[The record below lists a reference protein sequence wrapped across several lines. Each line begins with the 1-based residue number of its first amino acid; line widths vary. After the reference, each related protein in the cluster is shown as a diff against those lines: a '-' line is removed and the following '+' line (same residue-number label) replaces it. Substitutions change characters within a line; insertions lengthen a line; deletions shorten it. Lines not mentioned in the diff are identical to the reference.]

1 MNENSLRQFR
11 DVSAFWTE
19 VQGDPV
25 FRGANL
31 ITTGQHNRKV
41 ILQATRAEGETTCA
55 RLVGLTG
62 LTTPAIFKI
71 TKDLVS
77 DRLLTCLRGVANP
90 LGKPG
95 HVFRLNPDV
104 AFALGLNIASDKIT
118 LVAVDFAGTVV
129 RRFQRSVR
137 RLTSDDVRV
146 FVAEGIKCLALH
158 DGGLISRVAGFG
170 IAVSDGPGTMAFP
183 DLPRR
188 LRDWLGTSL
197 PDLSRGIGDI
207 PISLEND
214 VTAAAIGEMLVGA
227 GLGLNSFF
235 YLFVGAGLGSRLIVN
250 KQLIRGAHARSGDI
264 GYLPQ
269 INPLRSSRTD
279 LGKTLSDAALAED
292 LLCTL
297 HRQGHA
303 AATLD
308 TLDQLD
314 GNGQAVVDQWI
325 EAVADYCY
333 LPLLNVLYIVDPDA
347 VLVGGSIPQSL
358 MERLCDQIRKRL
370 SMYVGAQWPRMGV
383 RPAGV
388 QADPAAVG
396 AAVMAF
402 REIWDVPEQ
411 LGPRRAQPQIA
422 NE

>member
-1 MNENSLRQFR
+1 MPPGRKRDLAQCPIRHSHMNENSLRQFR

-227 GLGLNSFF
+227 GLGLNSLL
-235 YLFVGAGLGSRLIVN
+235 LFVCWCRPWKPA
-250 KQLIRGAHARSGDI
+250 
-264 GYLPQ
+264 
-269 INPLRSSRTD
+269 
-279 LGKTLSDAALAED
+279 
-292 LLCTL
+292 
-297 HRQGHA
+297 HRQQAAYSWRACPQRGHRIFTA
-303 AATLD
+303 NQSASLEP
-308 TLDQLD
+308 D
-314 GNGQAVVDQWI
+314 GFGQNI
-325 EAVADYCY
+325 
-333 LPLLNVLYIVDPDA
+333 
-347 VLVGGSIPQSL
+347 
-358 MERLCDQIRKRL
+358 K
-370 SMYVGAQWPRMGV
+370 
-383 RPAGV
+383 
-388 QADPAAVG
+388 
-396 AAVMAF
+396 
-402 REIWDVPEQ
+402 
-411 LGPRRAQPQIA
+411 
-422 NE
+422 